1 MVEHQTEQSRFV
13 INVGSQQAVLKYE
26 HHEGDIDFTS
36 TFVPDNLRGQGLAE
50 KLVHAGLAW
59 AREQGYNIRASCWYV
74 KLWLDRGQ

>member
-26 HHEGDIDFTS
+26 EGGGDIDFTS

-59 AREQGYNIRASCWYV
+59 ARDQGYTIHASCWYV
-74 KLWLDRGQ
+74 RLWLDRGR